1 MAVLVVFL
9 QSRQV
14 CAWCQRLIEQLNGQE
29 GCVVR
34 VPVDLHVDRA
44 AGWYVIGSIIKARE
58 NYYI

>member
-14 CAWCQRLIEQLNGQE
+14 CAWCQQLIEQLDGQE

-44 AGWYVIGSIIKARE
+44 AGWYVRYWF
-58 NYYI
+58 NH